1 MLIREILTEA
11 KKTKLKHG
19 STRGHMGEYL
29 LGSAVVAKMIK
40 GADNVSLADV
50 KSVMDRTSATSD
62 LSSSFTSVDGD
73 EILFKNVIKNEKN
86 KADAR
91 DVDALA
97 DAMREELVGAVSFAN
112 DDIYATKWS
121 KIFAEN
127 GKPDK
132 ILVKAAG
139 EEDQK
144 GTKADIF
151 LIYLRAG
158 EQPRIIK
165 GWSLKTDS
173 NLIGQASP
181 RTFKNMEVFFSLLG
195 INLVPI
201 ENYEQDPKGHVIN
214 IMRQVENDINKLTVG
229 DDTDN
234 EVKLIQDVTSF
245 MADQLTKNDPRVYII
260 NLGRGDYT
268 AQTISK
274 MRRNLEN
281 VDLEAFLSLT
291 GQPSLYVYE
300 KGGNYKDFLF
310 MIRYSYNPPRTKPDG
325 TTRPERHKLIVEK
338 GPLFKRLATISV
350 DDVAQEKTADP
361 SVI

>member
-1 MLIREILTEA
+1 MLIKEIILEA
-11 KKTKLKHG
+11 KQTPLKHG

-40 GADNVSLADV
+40 GEDSVSAADV
-50 KSVMDRTSATSD
+50 KAVMDQTSATSS
-62 LSSSFTSVDGD
+62 LTSKFPGKDGD
-73 EILFKNVIKNEKN
+73 EIFFKNVIKNEKN
-86 KADAR
+86 IRDAR
-91 DVDALA
+91 DVDALV
-97 DAMREELVGAVSFAN
+97 DAMDEELAGAVQFAN
-112 DDIYATKWS
+112 SDVYSRKWS
-121 KIFAEN
+121 KIFSDN
-127 GKPDK
+127 GRPDK

-151 LIYLRAG
+151 LIYILPDG
-158 EQPRIIK
+158 KERIIK

-195 INLVPI
+195 IELIPI
-201 ENYEQDPKGHVIN
+201 ENYDEDPAGHVVN
-214 IMRQVENDINKLTVG
+214 VMRQVENDINKLTMG
-229 DDTDN
+229 DNTDN
-234 EVKLIQDVTSF
+234 EIKLIQNITGF
-245 MADQLTKNDPRVYII
+245 MADQLTKNDPRVYIV

-281 VDLEAFLSLT
+281 VDLEATLLT
-291 GQPSLYVYE
+291 GGRPSLYVYE
-300 KGGNYKDFLF
+300 KGGDPKKDFLF
-310 MIRYSYNPPRTKPDG
+310 MIRYSYNPPRTGSDG
-325 TTRPERHKLIVEK
+325 KTRPERHKLIVEK

-350 DDVAQEKTADP
+350 DDINKKSD
-361 SVI
+361 